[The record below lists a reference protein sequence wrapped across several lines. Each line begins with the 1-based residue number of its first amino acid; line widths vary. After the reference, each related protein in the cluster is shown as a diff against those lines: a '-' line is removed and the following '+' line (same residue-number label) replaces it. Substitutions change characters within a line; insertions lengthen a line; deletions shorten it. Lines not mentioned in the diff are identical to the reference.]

1 MLNQVKHFFLVI
13 VGVLWI
19 CLSLNIFL
27 LPHQIASAGVGSIG
41 YLLEN
46 LLTIDR
52 NIIVFLINSIMLF
65 LAFIFLERKIFF
77 NTVIGS
83 LVFPVILWI
92 MPEFMLLA
100 SYKAS
105 LVIGS
110 LFFSFGIFSLYSI
123 GASNGGVTIPPLIFE
138 KYFNLNKAVGVF
150 LTNMAIILLNL
161 LVFGIREAI
170 VSGISICLITLF
182 INAFYSVPTTIG
194 ALKRKKSIE

>member
-1 MLNQVKHFFLVI
+1 MLNQVKHFLLVI

-41 YLLEN
+41 FLLEN
-46 LLTIDR
+46 LVTIDR
-52 NIIVFLINSIMLF
+52 NIIVFLINSIMLL

-83 LVFPVILWI
+83 LVFPVILWV
-92 MPEFMLLA
+92 MPEFMLLD

-105 LVIGS
+105 LVMGS
-110 LFFSFGIFSLYSI
+110 FFFSLGIFSLYSI

-138 KYFNLNKAVGVF
+138 KYFNLNKAIGVF
-150 LTNMAIILLNL
+150 LTNMTIILLNL
-161 LVFGIREAI
+161 LVFGFREAI

-182 INAFYSVPTTIG
+182 IKVFYAFPVNIG
-194 ALKRKKSIE
+194 VLKSKKSIE